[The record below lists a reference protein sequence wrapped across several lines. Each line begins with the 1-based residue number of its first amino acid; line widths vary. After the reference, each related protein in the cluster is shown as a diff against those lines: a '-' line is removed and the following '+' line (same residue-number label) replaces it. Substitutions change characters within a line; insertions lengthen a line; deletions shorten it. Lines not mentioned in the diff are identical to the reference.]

1 MADQKKVLDYKD
13 VEPFIPEQ
21 AVRTE
26 WEGDKRTVAQV
37 MNRTMAIYDF
47 QIYKSS
53 FGEGNY
59 VSIQARD
66 ENNKIFWFN
75 TGSEVVG
82 KQLEEIGKEN
92 LPKKVKYIQPEGKRY
107 HSLAQPDL

>member
-1 MADQKKVLDYKD
+1 MTEQKKVLDYKD

-21 AVRTE
+21 QVKTE
-26 WEGDKRTVAQV
+26 WEGEQRTVPQV
-37 MNRTMAIYDF
+37 MNRIMAIYDF
-47 QIYKSS
+47 RIYKSS

-66 ENNKIFWFN
+66 ENNEVFWFN

-82 KQLEEIGKEN
+82 KQLEEIGLEN
-92 LPKKVKYIQPEGKRY
+92 LPKKVKYTQPEGKRY
-107 HSLAQPDL
+107 HTLAQPDL